1 VRRLLLLV
9 FGLVISAVILWVAA
23 IAAILVAGARPS
35 LHDADAI
42 LVLGAAQY
50 NGRPSP
56 VLKARLDHA
65 LDLYRRGYAQRLVV
79 TGGVGAGDS
88 LSEGEVARR
97 YAIEQGVPDTLILVD
112 RAGTTSAESVEAAA
126 TLMREAGLG
135 SALIVSDSYHMLR
148 LELLARRAGIRPY
161 RAPTPA
167 SPIDRAAGTFRR
179 YVLRE
184 SLLLPAEAIRRGH

>member
-1 VRRLLLLV
+1 VKRLVLLLI
-9 FGLVISAVILWVAA
+9 G
-23 IAAILVAGARPS
+23 LVAGIFAFWLVTIGLILLAGSRPAIRK
-35 LHDADAI
+35 ADAI

-65 LDLYRRGYAQRLVV
+65 LQLYEEGFAPTLIV
-79 TGGVGAGDS
+79 TGGVGAGDT

-97 YAIEQGVPDTLILVD
+97 YAIENGVPESAILVE
-112 RAGTTSAESVEAAA
+112 REGETSAASVDAAA
-126 TLMREAGLG
+126 ALMTSQGLH
-135 SALIVSDSYHMLR
+135 SALLVSDSYHMLR

-161 RAPTPA
+161 RAPAPK
-167 SPIDRAAGTFRR
+167 SPIDLDRATHRR

-184 SLLLPAEAIRRGH
+184 SLLLPAQAILHGR